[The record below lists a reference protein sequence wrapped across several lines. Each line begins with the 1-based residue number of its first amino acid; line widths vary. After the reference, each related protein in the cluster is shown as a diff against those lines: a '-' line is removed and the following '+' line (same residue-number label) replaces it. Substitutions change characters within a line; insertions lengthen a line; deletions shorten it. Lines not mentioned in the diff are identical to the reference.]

1 MDTIFKLN
9 RAVGGETARARD
21 SFTTKQAVCRDSVS
35 EREEAALL
43 DGIRRGDERGYEQLV
58 QRYGGMML
66 AVARRL
72 LRNEDDAR
80 DAVQDAF
87 LNAFRALPRFRGEA
101 RLSTWLHRIVMNA
114 ALVKLRAAKS
124 RSEVNIDCLLPLFDE
139 QGRHATPVRS
149 LPMTTE
155 SLFLSQ
161 ETRAHVR
168 ACIDRLPSAYR
179 TVLILRDI
187 EDVDTAEAAEILGI
201 TPNAVKLRLH
211 RARQALRTLL
221 ERKVV
226 GTRTTASKG
235 ATPSIPLGK

>member
-9 RAVGGETARARD
+9 RAVGGETARVQY
-21 SFTTKQAVCRDSVS
+21 SFTTEQVVCRDSVG
-35 EREEAALL
+35 EREEIALL
-43 DGIRRGDERGYEQLV
+43 DRIRRGDKCSSEQFV
-58 QRYGGMML
+58 QQYGGMML

-87 LNAFRALPRFRGEA
+87 LNAFRALPRFREGA
-101 RLSTWLHRIVMNA
+101 KLSTWLHRIVINA
-114 ALVKLRAAKS
+114 ALMKLRAAKR

-139 QGRHATPVRS
+139 QGRHAKPVRS
-149 LPMTTE
+149 LPMTAE

-161 ETRAHVR
+161 ETRVHVH
-168 ACIDRLPSAYR
+168 ACIDRLPAAYR

-187 EDVDTAEAAEILGI
+187 EDLDTAEAAEILRI
-201 TPNAVKLRLH
+201 SPNAVKIRLH

-221 ERKVV
+221 EREVV
-226 GTRTTASKG
+226 GTSRV
-235 ATPSIPLGK
+235 